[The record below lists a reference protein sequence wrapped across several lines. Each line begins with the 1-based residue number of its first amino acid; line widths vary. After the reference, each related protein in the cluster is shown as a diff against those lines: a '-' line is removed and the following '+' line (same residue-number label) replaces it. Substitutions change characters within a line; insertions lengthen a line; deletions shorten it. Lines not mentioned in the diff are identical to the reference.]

1 MPPAQPN
8 QPLPQGFR
16 LDQYVIE
23 SKISQGGFSIV
34 YLAHDA
40 AGAAFAI
47 KEYLPVGIA
56 QRFGETA
63 DPVVPAENKAA
74 FNQGMKAFFEEG
86 RLLARIDH
94 PNVVRVLNFFRANDT
109 AYMVMPYQTGRSLQ
123 EHMRSVHDA
132 NEPVSEDFLR
142 DVFVRLLSGLREVH
156 TQKLLHLD
164 IKPANIFLKRDGQ
177 PILLDFGATR
187 LGLGEASSV
196 LMAVHTREFAAPE
209 QAGSG
214 EPLGPWTD
222 IYAVGATLYACIAGK
237 PPMAAA
243 DRMQDDQLQSAQQ
256 AWHRRYSPQLLELI
270 DWCLMLRTESRPRSV
285 FALQK
290 VLGGDLLDLVDPSWF
305 TTPRPT

>member
-63 DPVVPAENKAA
+63 APVVPSENKAA

-94 PNVVRVLNFFRANDT
+94 PNVVHVLNFFRANDT
-109 AYMVMPYQTGRSLQ
+109 AYMVMPYETGRSLQ

-305 TTPRPT
+305 TTPRPV